1 MNLFERLKELRAKKK
16 ELEEKRSGIVDEVRS
31 LAKEGNEE
39 EARSKALER
48 EKIEARMEIIEEE
61 IESVMEAIEEERS
74 NGSLS
79 VGRTLGGE
87 TSKEEK
93 RSNLLELMYC

>member
-61 IESVMEAIEEERS
+61 IESVIEAIEEERS
-74 NGSLS
+74 NSKFSG
-79 VGRTLGGE
+79 GRVLGGE
-87 TSKEEK
+87 CSKEEK
-93 RSNLLELMYC
+93 KKLTTKCNE

>member
-39 EARSKALER
+39 EARIKVLER

-74 NGSLS
+74 NSKFLGGKS
-79 VGRTLGGE
+79 LGGE
-87 TSKEEK
+87 GSK
-93 RSNLLELMYC
+93 